1 MTTLDWLAA
10 AGTPGM
16 TDERPFRLAG
26 PDRTV
31 PGVLWLPAAA
41 SSSPPPL
48 VLLGHGG
55 SGHKRSERV
64 LQLARW
70 FTAEAGMAAAAIDG
84 PYHGDRVPASLSA
97 VQYRQLIASVGAA
110 TVIERMVEDWQLT
123 IQALTTARLIDGGR
137 LGYLGMSMGTRFGL
151 PLAASLGERVRCLV
165 IGKFGL
171 EQAELVDP
179 RADSRLEVAERMTRA
194 ARAVTVPT
202 AFHLQWHDEIF
213 PRSGQLALFD
223 LLGSAD
229 KRIIAFPGRHRTTP
243 AEAIECWQGFVARHL
258 R

>member
-1 MTTLDWLAA
+1 LTRLDWLAA

-26 PDRTV
+26 PDRAV
-31 PGVLWLPAAA
+31 PGVLWLPA
-41 SSSPPPL
+41 SSSPLPL

-55 SGHKRSERV
+55 SGHKRSERL

-70 FTAEAGMAAAAIDG
+70 FTAEAGIAAVAIDG
-84 PYHGDRVPASLSA
+84 PYHGDRVSASLSA
-97 VQYRQLIASVGAA
+97 VQYRQLIASAGAV
-110 TVIERMVEDWQLT
+110 TVIDRMVEDWQLT
-123 IQALTTARLIDGGR
+123 IQALIAARLVDGER

-151 PLAASLGERVRCLV
+151 PLAASLGERLRCLV

-171 EQAELVDP
+171 EQAEMVDP
-179 RADSRLEVAERMTRA
+179 RPDSRLEVAERLARA
-194 ARAVTVPT
+194 ARAVTMPT
-202 AFHLQWHDEIF
+202 LFHLQWHDEIF
-213 PRSGQLALFD
+213 PRSGQLGLFD

-229 KRIIAFPGRHRTTP
+229 KRLNAYPGRHRTTP